1 MNRQVG
7 KNRLPGEQGRA
18 VDETALAGSIR
29 EAGLKAT
36 PQRIL
41 ILKEILG
48 RTDHPTAEAIYKAV
62 KKVHSTISFNTV
74 YYTLQA
80 FTEKKLIN
88 ILRPVVD
95 AARYDP
101 ISEIHGHF
109 MCSECKQIEDQF
121 LEDPNLKKLD
131 SQVRNSGKYWVAQ
144 QQILWVGL
152 CETCRKEINKKRNK

>member
-1 MNRQVG
+1 MNQTEE
-7 KNRLPGEQGRA
+7 KKAFSSEQGSA
-18 VDETALAGSIR
+18 MEESGLADRLR

-41 ILKEILG
+41 IFKEILS
-48 RTDHPTAEAIYKAV
+48 RDDHPTAEAIYKAV
-62 KKVHSTISFNTV
+62 KQVHSTISFNTV

-80 FTEKKLIN
+80 FTDKELIN

-101 ISEIHGHF
+101 KTDIHGHF

-121 LEDPNLKKLD
+121 LEDPTLKQLD
-131 SQVRNSGKYWVAQ
+131 SQVRESGKYWVAQ

-152 CETCRKEINKKRNK
+152 CESCRKELTGKE